1 MINIKLNDKK
11 LEKGIILKWKRKV
24 IKELLY

>member
-1 MINIKLNDKK
+1 MINIKLNNKK
-11 LEKGIILKWKRKV
+11 LEKEIILKWKRKV

>member
-11 LEKGIILKWKRKV
+11 LKKEVILKWKRKV

>member
-1 MINIKLNDKK
+1 MINIKLNNKK
-11 LEKGIILKWKRKV
+11 LEKGVILKWKRKV